1 MELMQGGALTDVVLY
16 TVMSEAQIAAVT
28 KEILQGIAYLH
39 EHEVVHRDIKSD
51 NVLLGEDGR
60 VKVTDFGFAANVRGD
75 DGARLRKTFAGTP
88 YWMAPEVVKSQTYG
102 KKVDVWSAGI
112 LAVEMQEGH
121 PPYMKESPMRAMFL
135 IASKGRP
142 EFKSWNTISARFR
155 TFLGRALTFDPDQR
169 ATAEELLKDPFI
181 TSTTA
186 SVRSITPNIE
196 AARKKKNESKKKF

>member
-1 MELMQGGALTDVVLY
+1 MVMELMKGGALTDVVLY
-16 TVMSEAQIAAVT
+16 TVLNEHQIAAVT
-28 KEILQGIAYLH
+28 REILKGIAHLH
-39 EHEVVHRDIKSD
+39 NFEIIHRDIKSD
-51 NVLLGEDGR
+51 NILLGQDGS
-60 VKVTDFGFAANVRGD
+60 VKLTDFGFAANV
-75 DGARLRKTFAGTP
+75 DGARMRKTFAGTP

-155 TFLGRALTFDPDQR
+155 TFLGRAFTFAPDQR
-169 ATAEELLKDPFI
+169 ATAEELLNDPFI